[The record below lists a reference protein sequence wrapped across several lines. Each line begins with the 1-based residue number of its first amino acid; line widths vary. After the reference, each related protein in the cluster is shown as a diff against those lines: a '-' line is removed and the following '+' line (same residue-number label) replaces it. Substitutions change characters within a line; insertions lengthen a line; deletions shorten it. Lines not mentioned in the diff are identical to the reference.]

1 MTTFLIVYFL
11 SAILILYASVLKPK
25 TPNYKTISVEKIC
38 ITVLMTLLPVVNTVV
53 AVMVIVKLIQIVDEY
68 DKELKNPFYK
78 KNDKETPQ

>member
-25 TPNYKTISVEKIC
+25 TPNYKTISVEQIC

-53 AVMVIVKLIQIVDEY
+53 AVMVIVKFIQIVDEY

-78 KNDKETPQ
+78 EKDRD